1 MQMRIL
7 SVGLVAALCSIGG
20 APLRAQSPRDDVA
33 KAEAAFVDART
44 KGDKTAYARLLADEF
59 TWTNRSGSVETKKQ
73 QVDALRPAAN
83 PETSKDIR
91 VFGDA
96 AVVTGLAKV
105 TQDVKPASVRFVR
118 VWVRRGTLCQAV
130 LHQGTTVAQ

>member
-1 MQMRIL
+1 MQLRIL
-7 SVGLVAALCSIGG
+7 SVGLVAALCSTSG
-20 APLRAQSPRDDVA
+20 ASLRAQSPRDDVA

-59 TWTNRSGSVETKKQ
+59 TWTNRSGSIISKTQ
-73 QVDALRPAAN
+73 SVDGLSPAAN

-105 TQDVKPASVRFVR
+105 TQDGKPQSVRFVR
-118 VWVRRGTLCQAV
+118 VWVKRGPSWQAV
-130 LHQGTTVAQ
+130 LHQGTAITQ